1 MTCKK
6 CSATISEF
14 DTNCQSCGALTAT
27 TREDL
32 QKTDPRST
40 KAISWALIV
49 MGGLGLI
56 FVIANSWTDWYSGL
70 DYVAP
75 TAVLLVGGITLF
87 AASRKK

>member
-1 MTCKK
+1 MTCKE
-6 CSATISEF
+6 CAATISEF
-14 DTNCQSCGALTAT
+14 DTNCQSCSALTAT

-75 TAVLLVGGITLF
+75 TAVLLVGGITLI
-87 AASRKK
+87 ASSRKK